1 VSSLGEAVRGA
12 MTRDPVGPAIRYDG
26 QWTTWGE
33 LAGIVDGLKAHFARL
48 GLPQG
53 AQIGCVLRNR
63 PLPCGAM
70 LATVALDS
78 CAVTFNGLLPD
89 EKLADDIRAANPP
102 VVVAPADDWDRPAV
116 VEAARAIGAAGLSL
130 TGDARSPV
138 ESVPGLENLGQGGH
152 APPQPDIAIL
162 MLTSGTTGKPKRVP
176 LKAAILE
183 RQLIEAAGGQRHP
196 PGEQTAAPSTP
207 AAAGGVSP
215 MTGSIVHIGG
225 VWGLFGAAMA
235 GRPIAL
241 YDKFTVEAWRQSV
254 EEFRPRASGAPPAA
268 LRMILDANLPKET
281 FSSLVSLGAGTAAL
295 DPAIVDE
302 FLARYDLPVLSNYGA
317 TEFAGGVASWSL
329 KAFRQYWTTKRG
341 AVGRIHHGVEARI
354 VDPETD
360 RVQPFGEEGLLEL
373 KGFQV
378 GDGESWVRTT
388 DRGVLDEDRFL
399 WIRGRADNAINRGG
413 FKVHPDE
420 VVAVLER
427 HPAVREASVVGLP
440 DRRLGHVPVAAV
452 ILRAG
457 AASPS
462 DAELADW
469 VRGKLMAYC
478 VPVAFKVVDDL
489 PRTPSMKVSTPA
501 VRELFTE
508 RPIAG

>member
-1 VSSLGEAVRGA
+1 
-12 MTRDPVGPAIRYDG
+12 
-26 QWTTWGE
+26 
-33 LAGIVDGLKAHFARL
+33 
-48 GLPQG
+48 
-53 AQIGCVLRNR
+53 
-63 PLPCGAM
+63 
-70 LATVALDS
+70 
-78 CAVTFNGLLPD
+78 
-89 EKLADDIRAANPP
+89 
-102 VVVAPADDWDRPAV
+102 
-116 VEAARAIGAAGLSL
+116 
-130 TGDARSPV
+130 
-138 ESVPGLENLGQGGH
+138 
-152 APPQPDIAIL
+152 
-162 MLTSGTTGKPKRVP
+162 
-176 LKAAILE
+176 
-183 RQLIEAAGGQRHP
+183 
-196 PGEQTAAPSTP
+196 
-207 AAAGGVSP
+207 
-215 MTGSIVHIGG
+215 MTGSVVHIGG
-225 VWGLFGAAMA
+225 VWGVFGAAMA

-268 LRMILDANLPKET
+268 LRMILDTNLPKET
-281 FSSLVSLGAGTAAL
+281 FSSLVSLGAGAAAL

-302 FLARYDLPVLSNYGA
+302 FLERYDLPVLSNYGA

-360 RVQPFGEEGLLEL
+360 EVLPFGEEGLLEL

-378 GDGESWVRTT
+378 GDGGSWVRTT
-388 DRGVLDEDRFL
+388 DRGVLDADRFL

-427 HPAVREASVVGLP
+427 HPAIREASVVGLP
-440 DRRLGHVPVAAV
+440 DRRLGLVPVAAV

-457 AASPS
+457 AAPPI
-462 DAELADW
+462 DGELAEW

-501 VRELFTE
+501 VRELFADN
-508 RPIAG
+508 PIPG

>member
-1 VSSLGEAVRGA
+1 
-12 MTRDPVGPAIRYDG
+12 
-26 QWTTWGE
+26 
-33 LAGIVDGLKAHFARL
+33 AHFARL
-48 GLPQG
+48 GLPKG
-53 AQIGCVLRNR
+53 AQIGCVLRNK

-70 LATVALDS
+70 LGIVALDD
-78 CAVTFNGLLPD
+78 CVVTFNGLLPD
-89 EKLADDIRAANPP
+89 EKLADDIRKANAP
-102 VVVAPADDWDRPAV
+102 VVVASAVDWDRTEF
-116 VEAARAIGAAGLSL
+116 VEAVRAIGAAGLLL
-130 TGDARSPV
+130 TGDLSNPV
-138 ESVPGLENLGQGGH
+138 ESVPGLESLGTREH
-152 APPQPDIAIL
+152 APPLPEVAIL

-176 LKAAILE
+176 LKASVLE
-183 RQLIEAAGGQRHP
+183 RQLTEAAGGQRHS
-196 PGEQTAAPSTP
+196 PGEQGAAPSTP
-207 AAAGGVSP
+207 AAAGAVSA
-215 MTGSIVHIGG
+215 MTGSVVHIGG
-225 VWGLFGAAMA
+225 VWGLFGAVMA
-235 GRPIAL
+235 GRAIAL

-254 EEFRPRASGAPPAA
+254 EEFRPKTSGAPPAA

-281 FSSLVSLGAGTAAL
+281 FSSLLSLGAGTAAL

-302 FLARYDLPVLSNYGA
+302 FLKRYDLPVLSNYGA

-341 AVGRIHHGVEARI
+341 AVGRVHHGVEARI
-354 VDPETD
+354 VDPDTD
-360 RVQPFGEEGLLEL
+360 QVLPFGAEGLLEL

-420 VVAVLER
+420 VVAVLEQ
-427 HPAVREASVVGLP
+427 HPSVREASVVGVP
-440 DRRLGHVPVAAV
+440 DRRLGLVPVAAV

-457 AASPS
+457 AARPS
-462 DAELADW
+462 DAELANW

-478 VPVAFKVVDDL
+478 VPVAFMVVDDL

-501 VRELFTE
+501 VRELFAE
-508 RPIAG
+508 RSG

>member
-1 VSSLGEAVRGA
+1 MS
-12 MTRDPVGPAIRYDG
+12 RDPSAQAIRYDG
-26 QWTTWGE
+26 RWTSWGE
-33 LAGIVDGLKAHFARL
+33 LAGIVDGLEAHFARL

-53 AQIGCVLRNR
+53 AQIGCILRNK

-70 LATVALDS
+70 LGIVALDD
-78 CAVTFNGLLPD
+78 CVVTFNGLLPD
-89 EKLADDIRAANPP
+89 EKLADDIRAANAP
-102 VVVAPADDWDRPAV
+102 VVVAPADEWERPAII
-116 VEAARAIGAAGLSL
+116 EATRAIGAAGLSL
-130 TGDARSPV
+130 TGDATNPV
-138 ESVPGLENLGQGGH
+138 ESVPGLENLGAGQH
-152 APPQPDIAIL
+152 AAAQPDIAIL

-176 LKAAILE
+176 LKAAVLE
-183 RQLIEAAGGQRHP
+183 RQLIEAAGGQRFNAPDETP
-196 PGEQTAAPSTP
+196 PP
-207 AAAGGVSP
+207 ASGVSA
-215 MTGSIVHIGG
+215 MTGSVVHIGG
-225 VWGLFGAAMA
+225 VWGLFGSAMA
-235 GRPIAL
+235 GRRIAL

-254 EEFRPRASGAPPAA
+254 EEFRPKASGAPPAA

-302 FLARYDLPVLSNYGA
+302 FLERYDLPVLSNYGA

-354 VDPETD
+354 VDAETD
-360 RVQPFGEEGLLEL
+360 EVLPFGVEGLLEL

-378 GDGESWVRTT
+378 GDGDSWVRTT
-388 DRGVLDEDRFL
+388 DRGVLDPDRFL

-420 VVAVLER
+420 VVAVLEQ
-427 HPAVREASVVGLP
+427 HPAVREASVVGLQ
-440 DRRLGHVPVAAV
+440 DRRLGEVPVAAV
-452 ILRAG
+452 ILRSG
-457 AASPS
+457 AQRPS
-462 DAELADW
+462 DAELAEW

-489 PRTPSMKVSTPA
+489 PRTPSMKVSTPS
-501 VRELFTE
+501 VRELFAE

>member
-12 MTRDPVGPAIRYDG
+12 MVRDPAAPAIRYDG
-26 QWTTWGE
+26 EWTTWGE
-33 LAGIVDGLKAHFARL
+33 LAGIANALEAHFARL
-48 GLPQG
+48 GLPPG
-53 AQIGCVLRNR
+53 AQIGCILRNK

-70 LATVALDS
+70 LGIVALDS
-78 CAVTFNGLLPD
+78 CVVTFNGLLPD
-89 EKLADDIRAANPP
+89 GKLADDIRAANAP
-102 VVVAPADDWDRPAV
+102 VVVATADEWDRPAI
-116 VEAARAIGAAGLSL
+116 VEATRAIGAAGLSL
-130 TGDARSPV
+130 TGDAMSPV
-138 ESVPGLENLGQGGH
+138 ESVPGLKDLGAGEH
-152 APPQPDIAIL
+152 AVPQPDIAIL

-183 RQLIEAAGGQRHP
+183 RQLIEAAGGQRRITSGDP
-196 PGEQTAAPSTP
+196 PQPSTD
-207 AAAGGVSP
+207 VSP
-215 MTGSIVHIGG
+215 MTGSVVHIGG
-225 VWGLFGAAMA
+225 VWGLFGAAMT
-235 GRPIAL
+235 GRRIAL
-241 YDKFTVEAWRQSV
+241 YDKFTVETWRQSV

-302 FLARYDLPVLSNYGA
+302 FLERYDLPVLSNYGA

-329 KAFRQYWTTKRG
+329 KAFRQYWPTKRG

-354 VDPETD
+354 VDPETG
-360 RVQPFGEEGLLEL
+360 QAIPLGEEGLLEL

-388 DRGVLDEDRFL
+388 DRGVLDDDRFL

-413 FKVHPDE
+413 FKVQPDE
-420 VVAVLER
+420 VVAVLEH
-427 HPAVREASVVGLP
+427 HPAVREASVVGVP
-440 DRRLGHVPVAAV
+440 DRRLGQVPVAAV
-452 ILRAG
+452 VLRAD
-457 AASPS
+457 AAAPS

-478 VPVAFKVVDDL
+478 VPVAFKLVDDL
-489 PRTPSMKVSTPA
+489 PRTPSMKVSTPD
-501 VRELFTE
+501 VRELFAE
-508 RPIAG
+508 RQQAE